1 MQEIPLKESD
11 ISKLKKYPLDGIW
24 STESE
29 ILYYK
34 KDKEWNKSTLIKK
47 LFITEEKKVQRK
59 IDTITAIHDSELS
72 EYKELVLPEDIIV
85 VGGVNSGFTIQE
97 VIDSTNLALILKNR
111 KIHDS
116 VKIKILKKIGEL
128 LHRVHH
134 QSQEFYFG
142 DLQEFNLLV
151 DKEGEIY
158 VVDLDSSAVNR
169 KTPLETKYIILDK
182 KTHDVNKY
190 KVNKASRSYP
200 NKDSDIF
207 CYNTM
212 VLNYLAGR
220 QITNLSYNEYYDYIE
235 YLKKIGIP
243 KGMIDIYIN
252 HYTDKDNESVSDYLD
267 KIPSVPRADYKVFQ
281 YVKQNKVFIS
291 KK

>member
-1 MQEIPLKESD
+1 MQEIALKESD

-34 KDKEWNKSTLIKK
+34 RDKDWNTSTLIKK
-47 LFITEEKKVQRK
+47 LYITENKKVQRK
-59 IDTITAIHDSELS
+59 IDTITAIQDSELT

-85 VGGVNSGFTIQE
+85 VGGINSGFTIGE
-97 VIDSTNLALILKNR
+97 VIDSTNLALILKNK

-116 VKIKILKKIGEL
+116 VKIKILKKVGEL
-128 LHRVHH
+128 LHKIQH

-151 DKEGEIY
+151 DKNGNIY

-182 KTHDVNKY
+182 KTHSVNKY
-190 KVNKASRSYP
+190 KVNKAGRSYP
-200 NKDSDIF
+200 SKNIDIF

-220 QITNLSYNEYYDYIE
+220 QITNLSYNEYYEYIE

-243 KGMIDIYIN
+243 KAMIDIYIN
-252 HYTDKDNESVSDYLD
+252 HYTAKDNESVSDYLD
-267 KIPSVPRADYKVFQ
+267 KIPSIPRADYKVYQ
-281 YVKQNKVFIS
+281 YLKQNKIFIS